1 MENLKVKIKEWA
13 ITVENGLKCFDIID
27 FGILCTSF
35 MSIGCLFGSAKRK
48 LMRKIAPFVAFLG
61 IISTAYVRLL
71 SFSSKTPFRTR
82 KSGISAMGDFISKY
96 KIDG

>member
-1 MENLKVKIKEWA
+1 MENLEVKIKEWA

-48 LMRKIAPFVAFLG
+48 LMRKIAPVVAFLG
-61 IISTAYVRLL
+61 IISTAYVIIKLFFKD
-71 SFSSKTPFRTR
+71 SVPYT
-82 KSGISAMGDFISKY
+82 
-96 KIDG
+96 KIRH